1 MALLVVE
8 GVSKSFGALKAVDD
22 VSFTVEA
29 GEIFGLAGPNGSGK
43 STLFNILTG
52 IPFGPDRGRISFDGV
67 EIHAMSGHRIA
78 RLGLARSFQRETSFE
93 SLSVWE
99 NAVLGAAYGHG
110 SGSGDDTV
118 AEALSFVGLDR
129 EHWGRPSNELS
140 VYDRK
145 ALMLAAALAMQPRML
160 LLDEPAAGLTKP
172 EVDAFILLVRRIA
185 ERGITIVLTEHILT
199 FLMSLS
205 QRLLVLNQGQILTL
219 GLPDEVMRDPRVV
232 EAYLGSR
239 RHDS

>member
-1 MALLVVE
+1 MALLEVE
-8 GVSKSFGALKAVDD
+8 GVSKSFGALKAVNE
-22 VSFTVEA
+22 VSFAVEA

-52 IPFGPDRGRISFDGV
+52 IPFGPDRGRIGFAGV
-67 EIHAMSGHRIA
+67 DIHKMPGHRIA
-78 RLGLARSFQRETSFE
+78 RLGLARSFQRETCFE

-99 NAVLGAAYGHG
+99 NAVLGGTYGHG
-110 SGSGDDTV
+110 SGATNDRV
-118 AEALSFVGLDR
+118 AEALAFVGLGRGD
-129 EHWGRPSNELS
+129 WGRPSNELS

-172 EVDAFILLVRRIA
+172 EVEAFIALVRRIA
-185 ERGITIVLTEHILT
+185 DRGIAIVVTEHILP

-219 GLPDEVMRDPRVV
+219 GLPDAVMRDPRVI

-239 RHDS
+239 RHGT